1 MVVIDMIIVTQIDS
15 MTQIS
20 DTNSEIQKT
29 HTTHTTNTEEDHIIK
44 DNKLIKIQIIKS
56 KLSLLRRGHKFTP
69 ISKGNSLNLKSDI
82 FDFTRRIQM
91 EEIFYDQGYQD
102 ELLVSNK
109 SNRQFKS
116 KDLELQIFDI

>member
-1 MVVIDMIIVTQIDS
+1 
-15 MTQIS
+15 
-20 DTNSEIQKT
+20 
-29 HTTHTTNTEEDHIIK
+29 
-44 DNKLIKIQIIKS
+44 
-56 KLSLLRRGHKFTP
+56 
-69 ISKGNSLNLKSDI
+69 
-82 FDFTRRIQM
+82 M